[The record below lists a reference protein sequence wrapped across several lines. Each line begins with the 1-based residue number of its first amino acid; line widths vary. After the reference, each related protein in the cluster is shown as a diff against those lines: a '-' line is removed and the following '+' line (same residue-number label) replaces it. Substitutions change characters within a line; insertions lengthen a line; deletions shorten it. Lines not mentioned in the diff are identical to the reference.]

1 MHGVF
6 DFTTRTGYRVQFTA
20 GSIRE
25 LPTIAAR
32 LDARGLACASLFFPG
47 TYPPEPLAHGQLKLT
62 AVNGARSKTVG
73 ELGAIGAEK
82 DGRGTALFLQRVD
95 QPPDQADQLALS
107 LYGTLAAA
115 LTPGTYV
122 TGEAASVSPLGG
134 AYYRTMYL
142 PPNNDGAASFL
153 EKLRLMLVHEARGP
167 KGLARGL
174 ELAFATPR
182 AWLRDGESIAVHDA
196 PTSFES
202 KPHSYCRSI
211 GRLISER

>member
-1 MHGVF
+1 VYGVN
-6 DFTTRTGYRVQFTA
+6 V
-20 GSIRE
+20 
-25 LPTIAAR
+25 AR
-32 LDARGLACASLFFPG
+32 FLADA
-47 TYPPEPLAHGQLKLT
+47 
-62 AVNGARSKTVG
+62 
-73 ELGAIGAEK
+73 
-82 DGRGTALFLQRVD
+82 D
-95 QPPDQADQLALS
+95 QPDQLALS

-182 AWLRDGESIAVHDA
+182 AWLRDGKSIAVHDA
-196 PTSFES
+196 PTSFG
-202 KPHSYCRSI
+202 PVSYSIERHQNVARISVDAPSSPTPAALELRLRLPSGARIARVEVADTGAPVKFDRRTGTILLSGRS
-211 GRLISER
+211 GELDLIATIAPQGVS